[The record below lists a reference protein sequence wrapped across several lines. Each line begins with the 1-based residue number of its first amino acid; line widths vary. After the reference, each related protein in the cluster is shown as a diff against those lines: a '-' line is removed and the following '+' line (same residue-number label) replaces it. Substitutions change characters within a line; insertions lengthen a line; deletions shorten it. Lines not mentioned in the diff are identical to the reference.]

1 MSDRMEI
8 GKIVNTVGLK
18 GEVKVY
24 PYIDDFTD
32 IKFVYVNNNK
42 MEIENIRNKKT
53 VVVIKF
59 KEISNID
66 EAENLRNSI
75 IELDDEDAPELEEGR
90 YYIKDLIG
98 FEVITDEGKVLGKLD
113 DIFNTGANDIYQVG
127 EILLPGI
134 DEVIKEIDTDN
145 KKITVHIIKGLLD

>member
-1 MSDRMEI
+1 MSERMEI
-8 GKIVNTVGLK
+8 GKIVNTIGLK

-32 IKFVYVNNNK
+32 IKFVYVNNTR
-42 MEIENIRNKKT
+42 MEIERIRNKKT
-53 VVVIKF
+53 VVAIKF
-59 KEISNID
+59 KEVNSID
-66 EAENLRNSI
+66 EAEELRNEI
-75 IELDDEDAPELEEGR
+75 IELDDEDAPELEEGK

-134 DEVIKEIDTDN
+134 D
-145 KKITVHIIKGLLD
+145 

>member
-1 MSDRMEI
+1 MSERMEI

-134 DEVIKEIDTDN
+134 DEVIKEIDTEN

>member
-1 MSDRMEI
+1 MSERMEI
-8 GKIVNTVGLK
+8 GKIVNTIGLK

-32 IKFVYVNNNK
+32 IKFVYVNNTR
-42 MEIENIRNKKT
+42 MEIERIRNKKT
-53 VVVIKF
+53 VVAIKF
-59 KEISNID
+59 KEVNSID
-66 EAENLRNSI
+66 EAEQLRNVI
-75 IELDDEDAPELEEGR
+75 IELDDEDAPELEEGK

-127 EILLPGI
+127 KILLPGI
-134 DEVIKEIDTDN
+134 DEVIKEIDTEN

>member
-1 MSDRMEI
+1 MSERMEI
-8 GKIVNTVGLK
+8 GKIVNTIGLK

-32 IKFVYVNNNK
+32 IKFVYVNNTR
-42 MEIENIRNKKT
+42 MEIERIRNKKT
-53 VVVIKF
+53 VVAIKF
-59 KEISNID
+59 KEVNSID
-66 EAENLRNSI
+66 EAEELRNVI
-75 IELDDEDAPELEEGR
+75 IELDDEDAPELEEGK

-127 EILLPGI
+127 KILLPGI
-134 DEVIKEIDTDN
+134 DEVIKEIDTEN

>member
-1 MSDRMEI
+1 MSERMEI

-134 DEVIKEIDTDN
+134 DEVIKEIDKEK

>member
-1 MSDRMEI
+1 MSERMEI

-127 EILLPGI
+127 KILLPGI
-134 DEVIKEIDTDN
+134 DEVIKEIDTEN

>member
-1 MSDRMEI
+1 MSERMEI
-8 GKIVNTVGLK
+8 GKIVNTIGLK

-32 IKFVYVNNNK
+32 IKFVYVNNTR
-42 MEIENIRNKKT
+42 MEIERIRNKKT
-53 VVVIKF
+53 VVAIKF
-59 KEISNID
+59 KEVNSID
-66 EAENLRNSI
+66 EAEELRNVI
-75 IELDDEDAPELEEGR
+75 IELDDEDAPELEEGK

-134 DEVIKEIDTDN
+134 DEVIKEIDTEN

>member
-1 MSDRMEI
+1 MSERMEI
-8 GKIVNTVGLK
+8 GKIVNTIGLK

-32 IKFVYVNNNK
+32 IKFVYVNNTR
-42 MEIENIRNKKT
+42 MEIERIRNKKT
-53 VVVIKF
+53 VVAIKF
-59 KEISNID
+59 KEVNSID
-66 EAENLRNSI
+66 EAEELRNEI
-75 IELDDEDAPELEEGR
+75 IELDDEDAPELEEGK

-127 EILLPGI
+127 KILLPGI
-134 DEVIKEIDTDN
+134 DEVIKEIDTEN

>member
-1 MSDRMEI
+1 MSERMEI

-127 EILLPGI
+127 EILLPGV
-134 DEVIKEIDTDN
+134 DEVIKEIDTEN